1 MFQTSRIPIQHVLVN
16 RTSDQIKAMQSMG
29 ELVKATNLSQDHSH
43 VVIYS
48 PEYISW
54 SANKVSEI

>member
-1 MFQTSRIPIQHVLVN
+1 MLQSSRIPIQHVLVN

-29 ELVKATNLSQDHSH
+29 ELIEITNLSHSH

-48 PEYISW
+48 PEYVSW